1 MLTSHSSRNYED
13 KYLVHIHFLCVFMTV
28 LVCQLA
34 ILSLC
39 LDFQTE
45 IFLSVFPNTNVL
57 PYCKDM
63 WERGEAV
70 WNEICHKF
78 FKIDDT
84 ELFGGY

>member
-1 MLTSHSSRNYED
+1 
-13 KYLVHIHFLCVFMTV
+13 MTV

-34 ILSLC
+34 TLSLC

-45 IFLSVFPNTNVL
+45 IFLSVSPNTNVL